1 MIFNL
6 PVWLVISVAG
16 RAVAGWPGPA
26 SLAHN
31 SHITTLAEQYKQPT
45 LGLWTSSLLLPCVR
59 LSWWLPNLNRT
70 HPSLAHNPWATTS
83 FRLTGPVTQN
93 KDWQSVIL
101 LLVWCSLS
109 LSWLLSIIVNVQLC
123 WVSGQATLTVETLL
137 YRHYNIE
144 HTDTADISP
153 GPSHIL
159 LYNTQNQHIG
169 RAGEGVEGLVYQQY
183 WPHGLI
189 IYERLNRAS

>member
-59 LSWWLPNLNRT
+59 LSLWLPNLNRT

-123 WVSGQATLTVETLL
+123 LLSGWAAQCCSPALGT
-137 YRHYNIE
+137 IS
-144 HTDTADISP
+144 DIFYISLRP
-153 GPSHIL
+153 RQIL